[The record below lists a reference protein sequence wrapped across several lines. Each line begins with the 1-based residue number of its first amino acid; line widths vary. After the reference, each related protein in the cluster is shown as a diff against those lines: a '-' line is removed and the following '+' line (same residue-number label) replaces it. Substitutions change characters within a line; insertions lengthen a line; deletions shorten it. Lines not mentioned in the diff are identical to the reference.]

1 MMILGKVGN
10 AGFITPFIIPL
21 VRFQF
26 SEQDFQ
32 KGRFSD
38 SVGSD
43 DGNFF
48 APFKFEIDAIQN
60 LDFGKLF

>member
-1 MMILGKVGN
+1 MILGKVGN

-32 KGRFSD
+32 KGGFSD

-43 DGNFF
+43 NGNFF

-60 LDFGKLF
+60 LDFVKLF